1 MKKKIEAIRL
11 QMKDAIET
19 ERFEE
24 AAKLRDEVR
33 ELESKLANG
42 GDDSHVN

>member
-1 MKKKIEAIRL
+1 
-11 QMKDAIET
+11 MKDAIET

-33 ELESKLANG
+33 ELESKLATG
-42 GDDSHVN
+42 GDETHVD